1 MNKEIKKS
9 AKFYFRI
16 LQDAKMFC
24 KPKKKEETVSKKS
37 VWKNSDRS
45 EHFGKRN
52 QIVKVKTKN
61 GITSMKLK
69 NALKKGLQYF
79 NTPA

>member
-1 MNKEIKKS
+1 MLAQPFISKLIQQNKITESKNNQKRK
-9 AKFYFRI
+9 A
-16 LQDAKMFC
+16 LN
-24 KPKKKEETVSKKS
+24 KPY
-37 VWKNSDRS
+37 WKNSDKS

-52 QIVKVKTKN
+52 QIVKVNTKN